1 VLCLDRGS
9 EFTTREFTEYYV
21 TEGMRHQHTVPYSL
35 QQNSVIERQNG
46 SVVATARSM
55 LKVKGLSG

>member
-1 VLCLDRGS
+1 
-9 EFTTREFTEYYV
+9 V
-21 TEGMRHQHTVPYSL
+21 TEGMHHQHTVPYSL
-35 QQNSVIERQNG
+35 QQNSIIERQNG